1 MGAQQD
7 EHEKSQIHLK
17 IIQTCFCQAIVVAWF
32 CFCLMRVC
40 GAACWGP
47 ELSTFFFCTEVEWC
61 KHQISQRFCW
71 YLQTMDAQN
80 QHDSKL
86 VVCDNHQEISWA
98 KAQSIIITDDKPI
111 LRLQFQNCRPSML
124 LFSDVAIGC
133 NRLNESNLVV
143 LSWFGGVVG
152 MKFSLKQSAPYL
164 LSSGADFWFSTDF
177 SFSRIYTCMNSI
189 HIVANNITYPVTC
202 LRGISLLLMCVAL
215 SVLFSMGYPIMM
227 PHLAIASFSIH
238 HLLCKLGNGHSWPCL
253 FL

>member
-1 MGAQQD
+1 MERHVEAQSFQPFSFARKLRGVNIKY
-7 EHEKSQIHLK
+7 HNHPAGTCK
-17 IIQTCFCQAIVVAWF
+17 I
-32 CFCLMRVC
+32 
-40 GAACWGP
+40 
-47 ELSTFFFCTEVEWC
+47 
-61 KHQISQRFCW
+61 
-71 YLQTMDAQN
+71 LQTMDAQT
-80 QHDSKL
+80 QTCCL
-86 VVCDNHQEISWA
+86 W
-98 KAQSIIITDDKPI
+98 QSSRDILSQSAVKYTNDKPV
-111 LRLQFQNCRPSML
+111 LRLQFQICRPSTL
-124 LFSDVAIGC
+124 LLSDVAIGC
-133 NRLNESNLVV
+133 KRLIGSNLIL

-227 PHLAIASFSIH
+227 PHLAIVSFSIH
-238 HLLCKLGNGHSWPCL
+238 HLLCKLDSGHSWPCL